1 LCHDAAIGNPPEP
14 DDDTPVDRL
23 AMNDDSISVTSFH
36 LPKAVAELFEHL
48 SRAVYSLSFSEGL
61 NPAQWNALRYLNRAN
76 PSSRTMSAFARF
88 HVTTRSTA
96 SQTLAALVRKKL
108 IKKARDPADGRIVRL
123 ELTPKGQRL
132 LDRDPVNHLV
142 AALESLPADRQRI
155 AAETVETLIRAVFAR
170 KA

>member
-1 LCHDAAIGNPPEP
+1 MALLGNNSSADA
-14 DDDTPVDRL
+14 L
-23 AMNDDSISVTSFH
+23 AMNEDSTSVTSFH

-48 SRAVYSLSFSEGL
+48 SRAIYSMSFSEGL

-108 IKKARDPADGRIVRL
+108 IKKARDSEDGRVIRL

-142 AALESLPADRQRI
+142 AALESLPPDRQRI
-155 AAETVETLIRAVFAR
+155 AAETVESLIKMIFAR
-170 KA
+170 RV

>member
-1 LCHDAAIGNPPEP
+1 
-14 DDDTPVDRL
+14 
-23 AMNDDSISVTSFH
+23 MNDEAASIPPFH
-36 LPKAVAELFEHL
+36 RPRAVAELFEHL
-48 SRAVYSLSFSEGL
+48 SRTLYSLSFSEGL
-61 NPAQWNALRYLNRAN
+61 NPAQWNALRYLNRVDA
-76 PSSRTMSAFARF
+76 PARTMSAFARF

-108 IKKARDPADGRIVRL
+108 IRKARDADDGRVIRL

-142 AALESLPADRQRI
+142 AALEMLPPDRQRI
-155 AAETVETLIRAVFAR
+155 AAETVEALIKIIFAR